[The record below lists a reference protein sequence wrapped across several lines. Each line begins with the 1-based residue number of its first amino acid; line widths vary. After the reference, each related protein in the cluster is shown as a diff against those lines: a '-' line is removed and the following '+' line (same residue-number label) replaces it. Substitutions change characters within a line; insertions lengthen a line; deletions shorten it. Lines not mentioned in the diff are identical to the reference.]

1 MMARWTDNVLAEVI
15 GSGAEAVE
23 GGTACRP
30 SRWRV
35 PRRGSDVAT
44 VEGGRTIAVEGGS

>member
-1 MMARWTDNVLAEVI
+1 MTAQWTDNVLAEVI

-30 SRWRV
+30 SWRRA

-44 VEGGRTIAVEGGS
+44 VEGGRTVAVEGGS